1 MQKIL
6 VTGATG
12 NIGMEVI
19 SWLYKLP
26 TNYKVTAGV
35 RNPDKAKSTFSEYPH
50 LEYTQFDFENPDTF
64 LNALKGITTVF
75 LLRPPHISDVE
86 KYFAPLVLQ
95 MQNAGIRQVVFLSVQ
110 GAEKSK
116 VIPHNKIERLLE
128 ESGMEYVFLRPSYF
142 MQNLTSTLKK
152 DIQEK
157 REIILP
163 SGKAKLNWIDAA
175 NIGEVAAITLEN
187 FSQYKN
193 QKIEITGDENLN
205 FYEVVDVI
213 NQNSK
218 ASIAY
223 KPVNPISF
231 YFIKKKDGVPTGM
244 IMVMIMLHFLPR
256 FQKDPQRSD
265 AYNKITGKKPN
276 PLSVFVER
284 EKDFFN
290 KSADG
295 N

>member
-6 VTGATG
+6 ITGATG
-12 NIGMEVI
+12 NIGIEVI
-19 SWLYKLP
+19 HWLYKLP
-26 TNYKVTAGV
+26 TKHKVIAGV
-35 RNPDKAKSTFSEYPH
+35 RNTEKAKAVFPGYDQ
-50 LEYTQFDFENPDTF
+50 LEYTRFDFEDTDTF
-64 LNALKGITTVF
+64 ASALEDVTTIF
-75 LLRPPHISDVE
+75 LLRPPHIADVE
-86 KYFAPLVLQ
+86 KYFAPLVKHIES
-95 MQNAGIRQVVFLSVQ
+95 AGIRQVVFLSVQ
-110 GAEKSK
+110 GVEKSK
-116 VIPHNKIERLLE
+116 VIPHHKIERLLE
-128 ESGMEYVFLRPSYF
+128 ESGLEYVFLRPSYF

-152 DIQEK
+152 DIQQK
-157 REIILP
+157 NKIILP

-175 NIGEVAAITLEN
+175 NIGELAAITLEN

-231 YFIKKKDGVPTGM
+231 YFIKKKDGVPAGM

-256 FQKDPQRSD
+256 FQKDPQRSA
-265 AYNKITGKKPN
+265 AYEKITGKKPN
-276 PLSVFVER
+276 PLSVFVKR
-284 EKDFFN
+284 EVDFFN
-290 KSADG
+290 ASA
-295 N
+295 NTN

>member
-19 SWLYKLP
+19 SWLYKTP
-26 TNYKVTAGV
+26 TNHKVTAGV
-35 RNPDKAKSTFSEYPH
+35 RNPEKAKSTFSEYPH

-86 KYFAPLVLQ
+86 KYFAPLVSQ

-244 IMVMIMLHFLPR
+244 IMVMIMLHFSPR